1 MYKYLFLFLIF
12 GACTKDRVIAD
23 IPQDP
28 IEVDGDRQVI
38 NYWSFNNDEPP
49 TELMMPSFSFTVGQL
64 IYRGNE
70 QQLPYCDGGNQSCW
84 ESVNDGTELNAVNGA
99 PAGRA
104 LRLRNPASEL
114 IIESSTVGFR
124 EIELSYAMK
133 RTGSGAQVNAIF
145 YSTDGSNFIFSGVE
159 ENVFTIT
166 EDYERIIFDVS
177 NIPGLNNNPNVK
189 FKIVFEDG
197 NNNSSGN
204 NRMDN
209 LLITGVAM

>member
-1 MYKYLFLFLIF
+1 MYKYFFLVLIF
-12 GACTKDRVIAD
+12 SACTKDRL
-23 IPQDP
+23 IPVEP
-28 IEVDGDRQVI
+28 IGVGGDRQVV
-38 NYWSFNNDEPP
+38 NYWSFNNDEPA
-49 TELMMPSFSFTVGQL
+49 TVLMQPSYAFTVGQIL
-64 IYRGNE
+64 YFGNE
-70 QQLPYCDGGNQSCW
+70 QQLPYCDGASQACW
-84 ESVNDGTELNAVNGA
+84 ESVNDGTELNAIDGA
-99 PAGRA
+99 QAGGA

-114 IIESSTVGFR
+114 IIESSTIGFR

-133 RTGSGAQVNAIF
+133 RTGSGAQVNTIF

-159 ENVFTIT
+159 ENVFTIS

-209 LLITGVAM
+209 LLITGVAL